1 LENNTAS
8 DSSVAHTAP
17 TEEDGKPYD
26 PASEGDGTEAG
37 EVLRIAADANEPG
50 AEEGDLTKES
60 SMSKT
65 PEQVLAE
72 QAIYADEP
80 VEVGSIDDAVLR
92 EDRLSQLDAF
102 GNDADI
108 REAQIELN
116 NDMTDDLAVQA
127 GETGSETIDR
137 DEPLG

>member
-1 LENNTAS
+1 MAE
-8 DSSVAHTAP
+8 
-17 TEEDGKPYD
+17 
-26 PASEGDGTEAG
+26 
-37 EVLRIAADANEPG
+37 DANEPG

-72 QAIYADEP
+72 QAAYADEP
-80 VEVGSIDDAVLR
+80 IEVGTIDDAVAR
-92 EDRLSQLDAF
+92 EDRMSQLDGF
-102 GNDADI
+102 GNDADL
-108 REAQIELN
+108 REAQIEMDN
-116 NDMTDDLAVQA
+116 QTMEDLAEQA